1 MYDDLNGITSDVT
14 SEILKFLD
22 DFNNLRFSTEY
33 VSKFSI
39 YMLMNSSPKEFK
51 TATDFALYFSDLALK
66 IVKHLK
72 HFSDILDELFQHISK
87 HLIVSKFVF
96 GDGTGPVQ
104 FKQEIIM
111 LFSCVS
117 RLIALDTYYRISI
130 INSKDNQSLREAMK
144 PKISQMC
151 SNVYLIKFLP

>member
-1 MYDDLNGITSDVT
+1 MYDDLNGIVGDVT

-33 VSKFSI
+33 VSKFCI
-39 YMLMNSSPKEFK
+39 YMLMNSSPKGFK
-51 TATDFALYFSDLALK
+51 TATDVCNYFKREHNLDIVCDIDAVKNITYDEATDFALYFSDLALK

-96 GDGTGPVQ
+96 GDGTGPV
-104 FKQEIIM
+104 
-111 LFSCVS
+111 
-117 RLIALDTYYRISI
+117 
-130 INSKDNQSLREAMK
+130 
-144 PKISQMC
+144 
-151 SNVYLIKFLP
+151 